1 MKQILTAVMLLC
13 SLNATS
19 QDTTAIMITLQE
31 VLHMDYHNG
40 LEITD
45 VQVLDGTPIQI
56 NIAGNEQLILHLYDN
71 LAGMHR
77 KITTTWLND
86 NDTRSQWYQSTDNIL
101 HAPYGYG
108 PMIVNVSYPV
118 LK

>member
-1 MKQILTAVMLLC
+1 MKQILTAAMLLF
-13 SLNATS
+13 SLNAIS

-31 VLHMDYHNG
+31 VLYMDYNNG

-77 KITTTWLND
+77 KITTRWLDD
-86 NDTRSQWYQSTDNIL
+86 NDVRSKWHQSTDNVL

-108 PMIVNVSYPV
+108 PMVVNVSYPV